1 MKKKCV
7 HTGKSLIVR
16 LEMVIDLAMYKVLF
30 SGYAILKADS
40 AEEAE
45 ELFYDDDWGIIE
57 TEIDN
62 VVKLGD

>member
-1 MKKKCV
+1 
-7 HTGKSLIVR
+7 
-16 LEMVIDLAMYKVLF
+16 MVIDLAMYKVLF
-30 SGYAILKADS
+30 SGYALVKADS